1 MSADHEDVGYLTW
14 AQFQRVGK
22 AVSTGLMH
30 VSWWRVAGYLKP
42 GNDPDEF
49 RGSRVKASSLPLGL
63 PATWL
68 AADEVT
74 RLLNELNRWR
84 ELEDAANDVGGADM
98 CMLLVN
104 EVETAAAKWPIE
116 DKPHEVKFFRCT
128 ACNLMTL
135 KYFPPEITGRELVDS
150 KVKCMNKTCNAIVD
164 ELMFARMAFVIEAEQ
179 KAKDERARQ
188 LAKSHRSALESE
200 QISVDYLLMGAS
212 GQGANDASGQGIV
225 AVSA

>member
-1 MSADHEDVGYLTW
+1 MSADHENVGYLTW
-14 AQFQRVGK
+14 DQFERVRR
-22 AVSTGLMH
+22 AVNTGMRH

-49 RGSRVKASSLPLGL
+49 RGSRSKASSLPLGL

-68 AADEVT
+68 AAEEVT
-74 RLLNELNRWR
+74 RLLNELNGWR
-84 ELEDAANDVGGADM
+84 ELEDAANDIDGSDI
-98 CMLLVN
+98 CILLAS
-104 EVETAAAKWPIE
+104 EVETAAAKWPLE

-135 KYFPPEITGRELVDS
+135 KYFPPELKATELIDS

-179 KAKDERARQ
+179 KAKDERARR
-188 LAKSHRSALESE
+188 LVASKGSASESE
-200 QISVDYLLMGAS
+200 PVPVDGVLVGAA
-212 GQGANDASGQGIV
+212 GEGADVEAWPGSF
-225 AVSA
+225 AESA